1 MSVAH
6 DPPWG
11 LILPATDFR
20 WDMNSDGL
28 FTVSDVW
35 LWLTLGADWAEWLF
49 FLPGNSLIWALL
61 KYQASLATFLEI
73 NTEFYN
79 SWITGIVSAIVWL
92 IIFGVWG
99 ACAVVF
105 PEALDHWK
113 AQRWQKY
120 VRNFRRRRGLD
131 TDD

>member
-1 MSVAH
+1 MSVAP

-20 WDMNSDGL
+20 WDMNYDGL

-35 LWLTLGADWAEWLF
+35 SWLTLGADWAVWLF
-49 FLPGNSLIWALL
+49 FLPGNTLIWALL
-61 KYQASLATFLEI
+61 KYQPRLATFLEI
-73 NTEFYN
+73 NTEVYN
-79 SWITGIVSAIVWL
+79 GWITGIVSAIVWL
-92 IIFGVWG
+92 MIFGAWV
-99 ACAVVF
+99 AFA
-105 PEALDHWK
+105 ETLNDWK
-113 AQRWQKY
+113 ARRWQKY